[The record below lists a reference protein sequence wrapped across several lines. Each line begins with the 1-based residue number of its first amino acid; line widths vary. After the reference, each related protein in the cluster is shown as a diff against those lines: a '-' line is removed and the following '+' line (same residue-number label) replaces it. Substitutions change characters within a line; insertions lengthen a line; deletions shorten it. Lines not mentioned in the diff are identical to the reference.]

1 MFLRSD
7 SLYHLYNQGN
17 NRRNIF
23 FSEGDF
29 RTFIQISQTRLLP
42 FADVLAWCL
51 MPNHFHLLIRPL
63 EGGLIPKKVG
73 NLTSTAIANGM
84 RLLQSQYGQYL
95 NSRMGWS
102 GSVFRQKP
110 RWMEMATILHSRI
123 CFRYIHQN
131 PVRSQL
137 VLQAENWPFSSL
149 HLYGTGIED
158 RFCCNPLLTCRLL
171 DRRPEELHQEILTEL
186 TQEELAMV
194 RPVFT

>member
-29 RTFIQISQTRLLP
+29 RTFINISKDRLLP

-51 MPNHFHLLIRPL
+51 MPNHFHLLIRPT
-63 EGGLIPKKVG
+63 EAGLIPKKVG
-73 NLTSTAIANGM
+73 NLTSTGIANGM
-84 RLLQSQYGQYL
+84 RLLQSQYGQFL

-102 GSVFRQKP
+102 GSVFRQKAK
-110 RWMEMATILHSRI
+110 WMEMTTILHSTV

-131 PVRSQL
+131 PIRSQL

-149 HLYGTGIED
+149 HLYSNGID
-158 RFCCNPLLTCRLL
+158 DGFCCSPLLTCSLL
-171 DRRPEELHQEILTEL
+171 NRQPEELRRDIFSVLS
-186 TQEELAMV
+186 QEELAMV
-194 RPVFT
+194 RPAFS